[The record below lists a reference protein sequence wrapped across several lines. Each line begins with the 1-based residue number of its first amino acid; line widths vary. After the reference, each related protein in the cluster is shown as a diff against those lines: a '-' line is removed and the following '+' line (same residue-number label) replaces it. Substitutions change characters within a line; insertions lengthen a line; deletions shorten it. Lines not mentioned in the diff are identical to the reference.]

1 MRYIS
6 TYFIGLIFG
15 LGISLSGMSNPA
27 KVINFFDVAGSWDP
41 SLAFVMGGALIVTFI
56 GYRLVLPRP
65 SGPIFESKFALPTAT
80 KLDVRLFGGS
90 ALFGVGWGIAGFC
103 PGGALPAIGTG
114 RFEVLAFVA
123 AMLVGIFVARAII
136 AARQNAELN
145 SNVKRA

>member
-1 MRYIS
+1 
-6 TYFIGLIFG
+6 L
-15 LGISLSGMSNPA
+15 
-27 KVINFFDVAGSWDP
+27 
-41 SLAFVMGGALIVTFI
+41 
-56 GYRLVLPRP
+56 
-65 SGPIFESKFALPTAT
+65 
-80 KLDVRLFGGS
+80 GGS

-114 RFEVLAFVA
+114 RLDVLAFVA

>member
-6 TYFIGLIFG
+6 TYIIGLIFG
-15 LGISLSGMSNPA
+15 LGISFSGMSNPA

-65 SGPIFESKFALPTAT
+65 SGPIFEGEFALPSAT
-80 KLDVRLFGGS
+80 KLDARLFGGS

-114 RFEVLAFVA
+114 RLEVLAFVA
-123 AMLVGIFVARAII
+123 AMLVGIFVARAMI